1 VLRAISRR
9 NRCEHTSKLLA
20 ETRQRVDST
29 VRWAS
34 NAKRRADAASRQ
46 NTNTKPASKR
56 IDFTFEAAQPVALP
70 FGSFGPRNAQ
80 NAVVT
85 RAGLWATVMCQRRRV
100 PASATTGV
108 PTRSRRRGRTVRT
121 RSHAPSPRVLGR
133 ARTPAVD
140 ERASLE
146 PSAVALLCVPSD
158 RFGRGRKKS
167 CALMEMERRAK
178 AYPSVLLGAAP
189 PP

>member
-1 VLRAISRR
+1 MLRAISRR

-34 NAKRRADAASRQ
+34 NNTKRRADAASRQ

-85 RAGLWATVMCQRRRV
+85 RAGLWATVLIPKTSSSSVCNNW
-100 PASATTGV
+100 
-108 PTRSRRRGRTVRT
+108 
-121 RSHAPSPRVLGR
+121 R
-133 ARTPAVD
+133 AYA
-140 ERASLE
+140 
-146 PSAVALLCVPSD
+146 
-158 RFGRGRKKS
+158 
-167 CALMEMERRAK
+167 
-178 AYPSVLLGAAP
+178 
-189 PP
+189 

>member
-1 VLRAISRR
+1 MLRAISRR

-34 NAKRRADAASRQ
+34 NNTKRRADAASRQ

-80 NAVVT
+80 NTVVT
-85 RAGLWATVMCQRRRV
+85 RAGLWATVSAKDVEFQRLRQLACLRV
-100 PASATTGV
+100 AGAV
-108 PTRSRRRGRTVRT
+108 
-121 RSHAPSPRVLGR
+121 AALCAR
-133 ARTPAVD
+133 ARTRLRRGYWGAP
-140 ERASLE
+140 
-146 PSAVALLCVPSD
+146 
-158 RFGRGRKKS
+158 GR
-167 CALMEMERRAK
+167 
-178 AYPSVLLGAAP
+178 PQ
-189 PP
+189 